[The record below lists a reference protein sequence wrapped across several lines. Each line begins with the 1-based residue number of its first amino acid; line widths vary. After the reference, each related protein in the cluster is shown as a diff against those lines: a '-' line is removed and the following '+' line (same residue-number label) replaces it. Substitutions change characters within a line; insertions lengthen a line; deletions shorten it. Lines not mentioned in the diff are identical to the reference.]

1 MRSPACSLA
10 FWQEPT
16 EQLDNLIF
24 ATALDFEF
32 SNDVDSQ
39 ILEASEDGVQ
49 AFKDDQ
55 QTWLKLFISGKAGGM
70 FLT

>member
-1 MRSPACSLA
+1 
-10 FWQEPT
+10 
-16 EQLDNLIF
+16 LDNLIF